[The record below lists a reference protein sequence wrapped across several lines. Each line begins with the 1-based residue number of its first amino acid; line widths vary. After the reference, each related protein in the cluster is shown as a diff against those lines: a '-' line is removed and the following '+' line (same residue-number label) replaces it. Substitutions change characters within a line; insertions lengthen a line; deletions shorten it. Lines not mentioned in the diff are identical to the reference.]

1 MVSRFRMAVSQV
13 EVVTPPASMP
23 ALPVAR
29 SMWKPEPD
37 LASAAEAWILAG
49 GSHHSCHSR
58 AVTVEHIE
66 DYARIL
72 GVELV
77 VIDAATDARQLA
89 KELLWN
95 DAAYRLMQP

>member
-1 MVSRFRMAVSQV
+1 
-13 EVVTPPASMP
+13 
-23 ALPVAR
+23 
-29 SMWKPEPD
+29 MWKPEPD

-77 VIDAATDARQLA
+77 VIDAGTDARQLA

-95 DAAYRLMQP
+95 DAAYRLTQP